1 MFALIGV
8 VVVLGCVL
16 GGFVMEGG
24 NPSTLI
30 IPAELIIIFGAATG
44 AFIISSPKHVL
55 AATVKGITSVLKA
68 QSHSKEHY
76 LNVLGLLYQLF
87 SKMRREGMIGIEN
100 DIEHPDK
107 SEIFKKYGSVMANK
121 AIVDFICD
129 NLKVVITGAVQA
141 PDLETLMEMEIDTRK
156 HHNLIPAHAV
166 SKIAD
171 GLPGLGIVAA
181 VLGVVLTMS
190 KISEPPEV
198 LGHSI
203 GGALLGTFLGVLMC
217 YGFIGPIGT
226 NLEHQAEEDIITF
239 QVIKTAFVSY
249 VGGSPP
255 QLAVEFGRRAIPGHE
270 KPSFAELEASLK
282 KAREK

>member
-1 MFALIGV
+1 MFVIIGIV
-8 VVVLGCVL
+8 VVIGCVL
-16 GGFVMEGG
+16 GGFLEEGG

-30 IPAELIIIFGAATG
+30 IPAELLIIFGAAIG
-44 AFIISSPKHVL
+44 AFIISSPKHVIT
-55 AATVKGITSVLKA
+55 ATLSAIGGLLKA
-68 QSHSKEHY
+68 KDLTKESY
-76 LNVLGLLYQLF
+76 LEILGLLYQLF

-107 SEIFKKYGSVMANK
+107 SEIFKKYGTIMSNK
-121 AIVDFICD
+121 GVVDFICD

-141 PDLETLMEMEIDTRK
+141 PDLETLMDMEIDVRK
-156 HHNLIPAHAV
+156 HHNLIPSHSV
-166 SKIAD
+166 GKIAD

-181 VLGVVLTMS
+181 VLGVVLTMG

-203 GGALLGTFLGVLMC
+203 GAALVGTFLGVLMC
-217 YGFIGPIGT
+217 YGFVGPIGT
-226 NLEHQAEEDIITF
+226 NLEHQAEDEAITY

-282 KAREK
+282 KVREK

>member
-1 MFALIGV
+1 MFVIIGI

-16 GGFVMEGG
+16 GGFIMEGG
-24 NPSTLI
+24 NPSTI
-30 IPAELIIIFGAATG
+30 IVPAEVLIIFGAATG
-44 AFIISSPKHVL
+44 AFIIASPKHVL
-55 AATVKGITSVLKA
+55 SATVGAIGSLFKA
-68 QSHSKEHY
+68 KSHTKEYY
-76 LNVLGLLYQLF
+76 LNILGLLYQLF

-107 SEIFKKYGSVMANK
+107 SEIFKKYHSVMEDK
-121 AIVDFICD
+121 AIIEFICD

-141 PDLETLMEMEIDTRK
+141 PDLETLMELEIDTRK

-166 SKIAD
+166 SKVAD

-181 VLGVVLTMS
+181 VLGVVLTMA
-190 KISEPPEV
+190 KINEPPEV

-203 GGALLGTFLGVLMC
+203 GAALLGTFLGVFMC
-217 YGFIGPIGT
+217 YGFVGPIGT

>member
-1 MFALIGV
+1 MFAIIGICV
-8 VVVLGCVL
+8 VIGCVL
-16 GGFVMEGG
+16 GGFLLEGG

-30 IPAELIIIFGAATG
+30 IPAEILIIFGAATG

-55 AATVKGITSVLKA
+55 SATVGALTSILKA
-68 QSHSKEHY
+68 KSHSKAHY
-76 LNVLGLLYQLF
+76 LEVLGLLYQLF

-107 SEIFKKYGSVMANK
+107 SEIFKKYGSVLGNK
-121 AIVDFICD
+121 AIIDFICD

-166 SKIAD
+166 SKVAD

-181 VLGVVLTMS
+181 VLGVVLTMG
-190 KISEPPEV
+190 KINEPPEV

-203 GGALLGTFLGVLMC
+203 GAALVGTFLGVLMC
-217 YGFIGPIGT
+217 YGFVGPIGT

-239 QVIKTAFVSY
+239 QVIKTAFVAY

>member
-1 MFALIGV
+1 MFVIIGIV
-8 VVVLGCVL
+8 VVIGCVL
-16 GGFVMEGG
+16 GGFLEEGG
-24 NPSTLI
+24 NPATLI
-30 IPAELIIIFGAATG
+30 IPSELLIIFGAATG
-44 AFIISSPKHVL
+44 AFLISSPKHVVT
-55 AATVKGITSVLKA
+55 ATLSAVGGLFKAKSYTKA
-68 QSHSKEHY
+68 QY
-76 LNVLGLLYQLF
+76 LDILGLLYQLF
-87 SKMRREGMIGIEN
+87 SKMRREGMIGIES

-107 SEIFKKYGSVMANK
+107 SEIFKKYGSIMGNSG
-121 AIVDFICD
+121 IVKFICD

-141 PDLETLMEMEIDTRK
+141 NDLETLMEMEIDIRK
-156 HHNLIPAHAV
+156 HHMLIPAHSI

-181 VLGVVLTMS
+181 VLGVVLTMG

-203 GGALLGTFLGVLMC
+203 GAALVGTFLGVLMC
-217 YGFIGPIGT
+217 YGFVGPMGT
-226 NLEHQAEEDIITF
+226 NLEHQADDASITF

-249 VGGSPP
+249 VGGAPP

-270 KPSFAELEASLK
+270 KPDFGELEAFLK